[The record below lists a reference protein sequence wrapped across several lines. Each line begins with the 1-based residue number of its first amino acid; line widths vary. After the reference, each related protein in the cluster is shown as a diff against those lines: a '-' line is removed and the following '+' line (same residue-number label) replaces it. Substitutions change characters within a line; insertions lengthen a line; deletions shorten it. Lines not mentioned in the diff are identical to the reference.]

1 MQPHSKQS
9 ILENLL
15 RIKTAKEQ
23 QGSTSAPS
31 KTTKVEH
38 VATTTTTTPVT
49 ASSTTSS
56 TVVGTT
62 GTTVTPGPVIA
73 SAVPTVTTGP
83 IQMTITQ
90 QPTHNSSG
98 ANVYANTVGLS
109 PLGTVQ
115 LLLVAMVLGVMGLV
129 LVEGSILANL
139 YAWLARIVGV
149 KAPLSQVSHV

>member
-1 MQPHSKQS
+1 
-9 ILENLL
+9 L

-23 QGSTSAPS
+23 QNSAPAPS
-31 KTTKVEH
+31 KTTKKDTSSSTTEH
-38 VATTTTTTPVT
+38 AATTTSTVATSTP
-49 ASSTTSS
+49 TTSS
-56 TVVGTT
+56 TVGTT
-62 GTTVTPGPVIA
+62 DTTVTPGPIIA

-90 QPTHNSSG
+90 QPIHSSTG

-129 LVEGSILANL
+129 FVEGSILANL